1 MDTRGPAE
9 VFADNLKL
17 VMERLNLSRV
27 ELAHRLGVE
36 KSIVRR
42 WVLGGARPS
51 EANLSLLTA
60 LVAREVEGFTRAH
73 WQEPADRIAV
83 VLGLAPAAPATH
95 AAGFAD
101 LLPHFAARAEAG
113 QPLGLDR
120 YGGLWVQFYA
130 PIAPAGVRPIFCGGV
145 KIALEHGRLWYHVS
159 DGARGVWTGGGPAFA
174 ADGRLWV
181 LLEEYRGRS
190 DLCTIVY
197 NGSAGQKAMIVD
209 GLALA
214 RAANAGGVP
223 VCGRFTLV
231 RLADLPA
238 SADDADTLFHAI
250 CDRCGELS
258 LGDLA
263 GRLPDWV
270 VEVLLG
276 DTRAWSERHQ
286 AFVLALTEADNL
298 TTDAIDVA
306 MLPAGGGTR
315 ADLVAAARALFAEAL
330 AMI

>member
-1 MDTRGPAE
+1 MDGKSAAE
-9 VFADNLKL
+9 VFAENLKL
-17 VMERLNLSRV
+17 AMERLNLSRV
-27 ELAHRLGVE
+27 ELAHRLGIE

-73 WQEPADRIAV
+73 WQEPPERTAIT
-83 VLGLAPAAPATH
+83 LGLAPAAPATH

-113 QPLGLDR
+113 QHLGVDR
-120 YGGLWVQFYA
+120 YAGLWVQFYA
-130 PIAPAGVRPIFCGGV
+130 PIAPAGVRPLFCAGV
-145 KIALEHGRLWYHVS
+145 QIALNHGRLWYHVS
-159 DGARGVWTGGGPAFA
+159 DGPRGVWTGGGPAFA
-174 ADGRLWV
+174 ADGRMWV

-197 NGSAGQKAMIVD
+197 NGSAGHKAVIVD

-231 RLADLPA
+231 RLADLPTNP
-238 SADDADTLFHAI
+238 DDADTLYHAL
-250 CDRCGELS
+250 CQRSGELA

-263 GRLPDWV
+263 SRLPPWV

-286 AFVLALTEADNL
+286 AYVLALTDADNL
-298 TTDAIDVA
+298 TTDEIDVA
-306 MLPAGGGTR
+306 MLPAGSGR
-315 ADLVAAARALFAEAL
+315 RSDLVAAVRDLFAEAL